1 MDSGRRATPRLN
13 RRRPIAKCYIVTKV
27 SEEPVKWA
35 LPHGC
40 DTPSVMTMNWFRM
53 RARWGSWL
61 ALLALAFQLVVSFG
75 HIHAHEIESHIASH
89 EIESDTHG
97 AATDHAEPPG
107 DAAPA
112 HSHPDGDQS
121 LADDCCPICALI
133 HLTRTLVP
141 SDAPSLPLPGTVER
155 LQLEAAVEFD
165 LTASDRALFRARA
178 PPIA

>member
-1 MDSGRRATPRLN
+1 
-13 RRRPIAKCYIVTKV
+13 
-27 SEEPVKWA
+27 
-35 LPHGC
+35 
-40 DTPSVMTMNWFRM
+40 MTMNWFRM

-75 HIHAHEIESHIASH
+75 HIHAHDLASHDIAFHEIAS
-89 EIESDTHG
+89 DPDGG
-97 AATDHAEPPG
+97 AVDHAEPHG